1 MSSRSAFTRSEGLRA
16 PQEIDRGVLTKPI
29 PHALPID
36 VAPPLRL
43 NIAGLGERAMRNQ
56 GTAALDA
63 NLDFS
68 NTGDLLAKGPAER
81 IATAR
86 IAHQLTRS
94 LAENDS
100 RKVMLALQEILKR
113 YDLSA
118 VARTTG
124 IRRNTLNKS
133 LGAAANPTLS
143 RILILLNALD
153 IRLVAISSDQ
163 NTRFLSQTALSVGS
177 QEKPTREKSP
187 TCRPMSPAR
196 SSRTCARISGK
207 STLSA
212 ATRSHAGSL
221 PPCKITILPR

>member
-1 MSSRSAFTRSEGLRA
+1 
-16 PQEIDRGVLTKPI
+16 
-29 PHALPID
+29 
-36 VAPPLRL
+36 
-43 NIAGLGERAMRNQ
+43 MRNQ
-56 GTAALDA
+56 GTAALGA

-124 IRRNTLNKS
+124 IRRNILNKS
-133 LGAAANPTLS
+133 LDAAANPTLS
-143 RILILLNALD
+143 RILVLLKALD
-153 IRLVAISSDQ
+153 IRLIAISSDQ
-163 NTRFLSQTALSVGS
+163 EHTLPRSNHAKHRITGKADARK
-177 QEKPTREKSP
+177 KPD
-187 TCRPMSPAR
+187 
-196 SSRTCARISGK
+196 
-207 STLSA
+207 
-212 ATRSHAGSL
+212 L
-221 PPCKITILPR
+221 PPDVARAFVKDMRAYFGEKHPIRRDEIARRQLVALRDYYPSSVRELLLPDIYEMFEKIRDEA

>member
-1 MSSRSAFTRSEGLRA
+1 
-16 PQEIDRGVLTKPI
+16 
-29 PHALPID
+29 
-36 VAPPLRL
+36 
-43 NIAGLGERAMRNQ
+43 MRDQ
-56 GTAALDA
+56 GTTALGA

-81 IATAR
+81 IETAR

-124 IRRNTLNKS
+124 IRRNILNKS

-143 RILILLNALD
+143 RILMVLKALD
-153 IRLVAISSDQ
+153 IRLIAISSDQ
-163 NTRFLSQTALSVGS
+163 AH
-177 QEKPTREKSP
+177 
-187 TCRPMSPAR
+187 
-196 SSRTCARISGK
+196 
-207 STLSA
+207 TLP
-212 ATRSHAGSL
+212 L
-221 PPCKITILPR
+221 

>member
-1 MSSRSAFTRSEGLRA
+1 
-16 PQEIDRGVLTKPI
+16 
-29 PHALPID
+29 
-36 VAPPLRL
+36 
-43 NIAGLGERAMRNQ
+43 MRNQ
-56 GTAALDA
+56 GTAALGA
-63 NLDFS
+63 SLDFS

-124 IRRNTLNKS
+124 IRRNILNKS

-143 RILILLNALD
+143 RILVLLKALD
-153 IRLVAISSDQ
+153 IRLIAISSDQ
-163 NTRFLSQTALSVGS
+163 EHTLPRSNHAKHRITGKADARK
-177 QEKPTREKSP
+177 KPD
-187 TCRPMSPAR
+187 
-196 SSRTCARISGK
+196 
-207 STLSA
+207 
-212 ATRSHAGSL
+212 L
-221 PPCKITILPR
+221 PPDVARAFVKDMRAYFGEKHPIRRDEIARRQLVALRDYNPSSVRELLLPDIYEMFEKIRDEA